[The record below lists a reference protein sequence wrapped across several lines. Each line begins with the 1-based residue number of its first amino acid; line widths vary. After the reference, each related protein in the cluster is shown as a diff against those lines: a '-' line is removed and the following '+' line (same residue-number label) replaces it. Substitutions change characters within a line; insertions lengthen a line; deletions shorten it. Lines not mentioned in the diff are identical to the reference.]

1 MSENAI
7 SGRSESSAQR
17 GTLERRVKEIF
28 LTELQVEVPD
38 RETDIMAT
46 GLVNSL
52 AFVRLLSL
60 LEQEFQLRI
69 EVDELDLDDFRT
81 VSSIV
86 EFLER
91 KRTSGAEAV
100 PAGGD

>member
-1 MSENAI
+1 MSGSAI
-7 SGRSESSAQR
+7 PGGSGSSEERA
-17 GTLERRVKEIF
+17 TLARRVEEIF

-38 RETDIMAT
+38 RETDVIAT

-69 EVDELDLDDFRT
+69 DVDELDLDDFRT
-81 VSSIV
+81 VSSILD
-86 EFLER
+86 FLER
-91 KRTSGAEAV
+91 QRTGGAEAV

>member
-1 MSENAI
+1 MNMDSVTTEERAM
-7 SGRSESSAQR
+7 
-17 GTLERRVKEIF
+17 LERRVEEIF
-28 LTELQVEVPD
+28 LKELQVEVPG
-38 RETDIMAT
+38 READIIDT

-52 AFVRLLSL
+52 AFVRLLSS
-60 LEQEFQLRI
+60 LEQEFQLQI
-69 EVDELDLDDFRT
+69 ELDELDLDDFRT

-86 EFLER
+86 DFLER